1 MKMKLPLPVISMV
14 AMSLVRLYFTTIRI
28 FDDPHS
34 RRYRQGAR
42 GVDRIY
48 AFWHAQGLSCAWHY
62 RHRGGTALVSRSRD
76 GVYIGAAARSLGY
89 YCVRGSSS
97 RGGGRALLALLARI
111 TGGDRVVMS
120 PDGPHGPRHEVK
132 EGTLFLAQKSG
143 LPIQPIAV
151 GYSGRWE
158 LPTWDRYRV
167 PKPFAIGYAMWGE
180 LIRVPPEMTEEERAA
195 ILRRLEQAL
204 NELEAAADEKARRLK
219 HGRRPKRQG
228 RTGATVAEIIS
239 VTGMK

>member
-1 MKMKLPLPVISMV
+1 MKIKVPIPVISVV
-14 AMSLVRLYFTTIRI
+14 AMSIVRLYFTMIRI

-34 RRYRQGAR
+34 RRYRLGAL

-62 RHRGGTALVSRSRD
+62 RHRGGTTLVSRSRD

-89 YCVRGSSS
+89 YCVRGSST
-97 RGGGRALLALLARI
+97 RGGGRALLELLARM

-151 GYSGRWE
+151 GYSDRWE

-167 PKPFAIGYAMWGE
+167 PKPFATGYAMWGDP
-180 LIRVPPEMTEEERAA
+180 IRVPPEMTEEERTA

-204 NELEAAADEKARRLK
+204 NELEAAADEKAWRMK
-219 HGRRPKRQG
+219 YGRRPKPPAR
-228 RTGATVAEIIS
+228 
-239 VTGMK
+239 